1 MKLVTLLSSGID
13 SPVAT
18 YLLSKK
24 VTDIIFL
31 HVDIKPFTD
40 EKEKENFLKIAKKL
54 KEIIGSNVKTY
65 IVSHGENLDKFIRK
79 CDKKYTCIFCKRM
92 MLRYAEKIAEKENA
106 MAIIMGDSLGQVASQ
121 TLDNL
126 NVIDKAINIA
136 VLRPLIG
143 FDKQEIIKISKRIS
157 FYDLSIL
164 PSKQCTAVPNKPSTS
179 AKIEKI
185 LLEEKKLEI
194 KKLVEKTVKD
204 AKIVKI

>member
-24 VTDIIFL
+24 TTDIIFL
-31 HVDIKPFTD
+31 HADIRPFTGR
-40 EKEKENFLKIAKKL
+40 KEKEIFLKIAKKL
-54 KEIIGSNVKTY
+54 KDIITPNIKIY
-65 IVSHGENLDKFIRK
+65 IISHGENLDEYIKK

-106 MAIIMGDSLGQVASQ
+106 SAIIMGDSLGQVASQ

-126 NVIDKAINIA
+126 NVIDKSINFP

-143 FDKQEIIKISKRIS
+143 FDKQDIIDISKRIS
-157 FYDLSIL
+157 LYDLSIL
-164 PSKQCTAVPNKPSTS
+164 PSEGCMAVPNKPSTS

-185 LLEEKKLEI
+185 IQQEKKLDI

-204 AKIVKI
+204 SKIVKI